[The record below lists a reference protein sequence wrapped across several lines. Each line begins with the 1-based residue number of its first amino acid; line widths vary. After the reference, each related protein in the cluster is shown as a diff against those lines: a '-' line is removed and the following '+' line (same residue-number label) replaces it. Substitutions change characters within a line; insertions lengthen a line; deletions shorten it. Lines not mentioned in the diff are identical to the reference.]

1 MLSLLQIANI
11 VVVRL
16 LVKSVNCIRPLLFTK
31 HEGKSFDFHIN
42 LTRWMVRAMR
52 GTIRTSDPSQRSILA
67 AHQRFYTALALHDLA
82 HEVPLSTVAH
92 KFGATKA
99 SRYFFDKALKYLK
112 ATKIKFHNINIIT
125 IIIDLNNF

>member
-1 MLSLLQIANI
+1 
-11 VVVRL
+11 
-16 LVKSVNCIRPLLFTK
+16 
-31 HEGKSFDFHIN
+31 
-42 LTRWMVRAMR
+42 MVRAMR

-99 SRYFFDKALKYLK
+99 RINFFKKNIKVFKSDQDK
-112 ATKIKFHNINIIT
+112 IP
-125 IIIDLNNF
+125 

>member
-1 MLSLLQIANI
+1 MMLSQ
-11 VVVRL
+11 
-16 LVKSVNCIRPLLFTK
+16 K
-31 HEGKSFDFHIN
+31 GKSFDFHIN

-99 SRYFFDKALKYLK
+99 RTFF
-112 ATKIKFHNINIIT
+112 
-125 IIIDLNNF
+125 